1 MALKILAYFLVQLGF
16 RNWHLLVHFDNN
28 GAIGAYTKGC
38 SLNIKMNLSV
48 RRAYEVLVKHG
59 IALSFI
65 YVASADNL
73 ADPVL
78 RGIFSLERH
87 LTYLFKLPAEF
98 SSVLVD
104 VW

>member
-16 RNWHLLVHFDNN
+16 RNQYLLVHFDNN
-28 GAIGAYTKGC
+28 GVIGAYTKGC
-38 SLNIKMNLSV
+38 SLNVKMNLSV
-48 RRAYEVLVKHG
+48 WRAYEILVKHD

-65 YVASADNL
+65 YVAFTDNL
-73 ADPVL
+73 ADPVS
-78 RGIFSLERH
+78 RGVFPLERH
-87 LTYLFKLPAEF
+87 LTFLFELSAEF